1 MPTIDVEVLHVRK
14 MSGDGKLKA
23 FADIKIA
30 GQLVVKGFGVMEGP
44 HGIFVS
50 MPKQPTKD
58 GRWFETVTPLNKSFK
73 DEIQN
78 KVLEAYDKENES
90 VPV

>member
-1 MPTIDVEVLHVRK
+1 MPAIDVEVLHVK
-14 MSGDGKLKA
+14 KLSGDGKLKA
-23 FADIKIA
+23 FADVKIA
-30 GQLVVKGFGVMEGP
+30 SQLVVRGFGVIQGP

-50 MPKQPTKD
+50 MPKQAAKD

-73 DEIQN
+73 EEIQN

-90 VPV
+90 VTV